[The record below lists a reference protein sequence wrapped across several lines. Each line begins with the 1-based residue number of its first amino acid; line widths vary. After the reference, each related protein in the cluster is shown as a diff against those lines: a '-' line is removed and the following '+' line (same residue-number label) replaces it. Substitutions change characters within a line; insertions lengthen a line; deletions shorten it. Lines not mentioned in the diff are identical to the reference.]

1 MLSALC
7 LCAGHRD
14 AVAQPLSVTHIGS
27 IFVEGNTKTG
37 ADLILDA
44 SELRSGMPIEA
55 STLGEARQRILN
67 RRVFSDVQVEAI
79 TNGAI
84 VDLRIVVK
92 ERLTLL
98 PVPFVSSSDG
108 QRRGG
113 GFLLDTNLFGR
124 MKTLAAGITLSTLGR
139 SVVGLYH
146 DPSLFSSRWATR
158 VNTLYSDFIQQRRA
172 GPEVVYAFQ
181 ERRDELAAAVGYKLT
196 RALSLYGG
204 AFYIHVNATAN
215 DAYVPPANPGDVA
228 GLSAEIDLRAA
239 NYHSY
244 FDEGLVLN
252 AQYRRGLLGRDAAQS
267 RFKVQLTTRTFD
279 DQSVSL
285 ILQYLGATGDPNID
299 AHRLGG
305 KTGTRGFA
313 PFGLWAEHAATATVE
328 YQVPIT
334 HFKFGTWTLN
344 GFCDTGHVVWRA
356 EALDF
361 VTPGLGTRFYLKSV
375 AFPAVGLDVSYSTH
389 DDRIVTSGSIGM
401 SF

>member
-1 MLSALC
+1 M
-7 LCAGHRD
+7 
-14 AVAQPLSVTHIGS
+14 SVTRVGS
-27 IFVEGNTKTG
+27 IIVEGNTKTG

-44 SELRSGMPIEA
+44 SELRSGIPIEA

-67 RRVFSDVQVEAI
+67 KRVFSDVQVEAV

-113 GFLLDTNLFGR
+113 VFLLDTNLFGR

-139 SVVGLYH
+139 SVVGLYQ

-158 VNTLYSDFIQQRRA
+158 VSTLYSDLIQQRRA

-181 ERRDELAAAVGYKLT
+181 EGRDELAAALGYKLT

-204 AFYIHVNATAN
+204 AFYVHVKATAN
-215 DAYVPPANPGDVA
+215 DAYVPPANPDDEA

-239 NYHSY
+239 NYYSY

-252 AQYRRGLLGRDAAQS
+252 ARYRRDLLGHAAQS
-267 RFKVQLTTRTFD
+267 RFRAQLTTRTFN
-279 DQSVSL
+279 DQSASI
-285 ILQYLGATGDPNID
+285 ILQYVGATGDPYIE

-305 KTGTRGFA
+305 NTGTRGFA

-328 YQVPIT
+328 YQAPIT
-334 HFKFGTWTLN
+334 HFKLGTWTFN

-356 EALDF
+356 ETLAF

-389 DDRIVTSGSIGM
+389 DARTVISGSAGM